1 MLLDEIGLYFQQNFD
16 QYLSYVYQHL
26 GLSIQAI
33 GISCLIGIPLGYIS
47 HKHPKLSQMIT
58 LSSQALRII
67 PSLAVLFLLIS
78 FIGIGRAPALI
89 ALVLLGIPPIL
100 VNTTVGFLEVPAVMI
115 ETGKG
120 LGMTDRELLKRVKI
134 PLAFP
139 FVLTGVKLALVE
151 IISSATLATYIG
163 AGGLGTLIFTG
174 LGLNRMDLL
183 LIGGVSVAVLSLAVS
198 ILLDYII
205 KRSVD

>member
-1 MLLDEIGLYFQQNFD
+1 MLVDEILQYFQENSS
-16 QYLSYVYQHL
+16 QYWIYVYQHL
-26 GLSIQAI
+26 GLSLEAI

-58 LSSQALRII
+58 FSSQALRII

-78 FIGIGRAPALI
+78 FTGVGRAPALI

-100 VNTTVGFLEVPAVMI
+100 VNTTVGFMEVPGVMI

-120 LGMTDRELLKRVKI
+120 LGMTDFELLKRVKI

-139 FVLTGVKLALVE
+139 FVMTGVKLALVE

-183 LIGGVSVAVLSLAVS
+183 LVGGVSVAIIAFTTS
-198 ILLDYII
+198 IFLDYII
-205 KRSVD
+205 KRSVN

>member
-1 MLLDEIGLYFQQNFD
+1 MLIDDILQYFQENFS
-16 QYLSYVYQHL
+16 QYLIYVYQHL

-47 HKHPKLSQMIT
+47 HKHRKLSQMIT

-78 FIGIGRAPALI
+78 LIGVGRAPALI

-134 PLAFP
+134 PMAFP
-139 FVLTGVKLALVE
+139 FVMTGVKLALVE

-183 LIGGVSVAVLSLAVS
+183 LIGGVSVAMIAFTTS
-198 ILLDYII
+198 IFLDYII
-205 KRSVD
+205 KRSIN

>member
-1 MLLDEIGLYFQQNFD
+1 MLIDDILQYFQENFN
-16 QYLSYVYQHL
+16 QYLIYVYQHL

-47 HKHPKLSQMIT
+47 HKHRKLSQMIT
-58 LSSQALRII
+58 FSSQALRII

-78 FIGIGRAPALI
+78 FIGVGRAPALI

-134 PLAFP
+134 P
-139 FVLTGVKLALVE
+139 TGFSFCDDRCEARVGGNHLECDVGYIHRCWRFGNIDFYRIGFE
-151 IISSATLATYIG
+151 QDGSASHWRGIG
-163 AGGLGTLIFTG
+163 SDDCLH
-174 LGLNRMDLL
+174 DKH
-183 LIGGVSVAVLSLAVS
+183 LS
-198 ILLDYII
+198 
-205 KRSVD
+205 

>member
-1 MLLDEIGLYFQQNFD
+1 MLIDDILQYFQENFS
-16 QYLSYVYQHL
+16 QYLIYVYQHL

-47 HKHPKLSQMIT
+47 HQHRKLSQMIT

-67 PSLAVLFLLIS
+67 PSLAVLFILIS
-78 FIGIGRAPALI
+78 FIGVGRVPALI

-120 LGMTDRELLKRVKI
+120 LGMTNRELLKRVKI

-139 FVLTGVKLALVE
+139 FVMTGVKLALVE

-183 LIGGVSVAVLSLAVS
+183 LIGGVSVAMIAFTTS
-198 ILLDYII
+198 IFLDYII
-205 KRSVD
+205 KRSVN

>member
-1 MLLDEIGLYFQQNFD
+1 MLDEIGLYFQQNFD

>member
-1 MLLDEIGLYFQQNFD
+1 MLIDDILQYFQENFS
-16 QYLSYVYQHL
+16 QYLIYVYQHL

-47 HKHPKLSQMIT
+47 HKHRKLSQMIT

-78 FIGIGRAPALI
+78 LIGVGRAPALI

-100 VNTTVGFLEVPAVMI
+100 VNTTVGFLEVPSVMI

-120 LGMTDRELLKRVKI
+120 LGMTDRELLKR
-134 PLAFP
+134 
-139 FVLTGVKLALVE
+139 VE

-183 LIGGVSVAVLSLAVS
+183 LIGGVSVAMIAFTTS
-198 ILLDYII
+198 IFLDYII
-205 KRSVD
+205 KRSIN

>member
-1 MLLDEIGLYFQQNFD
+1 MLVDDILQYFQENIS
-16 QYLSYVYQHL
+16 QYLIYVYQHL

-47 HKHPKLSQMIT
+47 HKHRKLSQMIT
-58 LSSQALRII
+58 FSSQALRII

-78 FIGIGRAPALI
+78 IIGVGRAPALI

-100 VNTTVGFLEVPAVMI
+100 VNTTVGFLEVPSVMI

-139 FVLTGVKLALVE
+139 LVMTGVKLALVE

-183 LIGGVSVAVLSLAVS
+183 LIGGVSVAVLAFTTS
-198 ILLDYII
+198 IFLDYII
-205 KRSVD
+205 KRSIN